1 MRASGKMDAQA
12 MRAHNAQRVLRVVR
26 KLGTVSRADLA
37 RATRLSPPTVSA
49 LVGRLLEAGLLEERG
64 EGASNGGR
72 KPQLL
77 GFNAGCGVVVGA
89 NIGTGS
95 IQLAVADMNGRI
107 LRKRTIE
114 GISDVRP
121 RPLLRRLATAT
132 RKVLDAHAE
141 APLFAVAVGAPGMTD
156 VARGV
161 VIEAANLEGWT
172 DVDVRAMLCEQL
184 GAPIVVDNDV
194 NLAALGEQWRGRARG
209 VHNFVF
215 VWMDAGIGAGIIIED
230 RLHRGHR
237 WHAGEISHIN
247 VDFREW
253 DADFGAAGYLE
264 FYVGAAPRARRS
276 PRVKAVGALGE
287 EDVLRLGAAV
297 ANIATVLDP
306 EMIIFG
312 GRLIASAPELL
323 PRLQRIASR
332 IAQNC
337 PALVLTELGEEAALM
352 GSVRLALE
360 RANESLYE
368 ALAQSFT
375 KLDRIDWREG
385 VSSRAAVLGRA

>member
-1 MRASGKMDAQA
+1 MDAQA
-12 MRAHNAQRVLRVVR
+12 MRAHNAQRVLRAVR
-26 KLGTVSRADLA
+26 KLGTVSRAELA

-49 LVGRLLEAGLLEERG
+49 LVERLLKAGLLEERG
-64 EGASNGGR
+64 EGVSNGGR

-89 NIGTGS
+89 NIGTSS

-107 LRKRTIE
+107 LQKRTLE

-121 RPLLRRLATAT
+121 RRLLRRLAAAT
-132 RKVLDAHAE
+132 RRILGEQIK

-161 VIEAANLEGWT
+161 VIEAANLKGWAN
-172 DVDVRAMLCEQL
+172 VEVRAMLSEQL
-184 GAPIVVDNDV
+184 GAPIIVDNDV
-194 NLAALGEQWRGRARG
+194 NLAALGEQWCGRARG

-215 VWMDAGIGAGIIIED
+215 IWMDAGIGAGIVIED

-276 PRVKAVGALGE
+276 SRAKAATRLGE

-297 ANIATVLDP
+297 ANIATILDP

-312 GRLIASAPELL
+312 GRLIASAPDLL
-323 PRLQRIASR
+323 PRLQKIASR

-337 PALVLTELGEEAALM
+337 PALVSTELGEEAALM
-352 GSVRLALE
+352 GSVKLALE

-368 ALAQSFT
+368 KLAQSLA
-375 KLDRIDWREG
+375 KLDHLDRRKG
-385 VSSRAAVLGRA
+385 TTFRATILGRA